1 MESLLRESQK
11 FIPSP
16 EWLGPALAA
25 IAFHAAAQMVE
36 IDLVVPYLAGAFV
49 AAGAGILYVDVEM
62 FSKPLS
68 RATSDLAASTA
79 IFALSLTTSIVVY
92 RVFFHRLSRFPG
104 PFAARVSR
112 LHSVYKSIKHLQ
124 FHRELQQLHE
134 KHGDVVRI
142 GPRDLSVARVSALHP
157 LAQCP
162 KTVFYQQSNRDYRKV
177 SMVATRNLD
186 DHRKRRRP
194 WEQAMG
200 MKELSRYNANIQ
212 SIVDVFLN
220 QIGQPEKV
228 GKPFDVSERVY
239 WLSYDLM
246 GVIGYSRDFGNLK
259 SSQEHAAVQNLRQA
273 QVMLGYLKPVP
284 WLINIMMSLPGAS
297 GAIAPFNEYCSQLVL
312 DRQKALRK
320 EKTEAPQDVVS
331 WLLKAY
337 EEKSPAAAQTKD
349 ALDEDSRALVT
360 GGADTAASTMI
371 NALYYLAT
379 HPDAQAQLQRAVD
392 DAMPDGEFEYNKIKD
407 VPLLE
412 AVINETL
419 RLKPPVLSGNPRQT
433 PPEGLRID
441 DDLYLPGGVD
451 VVVPQW
457 VVHRDERYF
466 ERPNEFV
473 PERWVAGSDKAGM
486 LKDRRAWF
494 PFQIGTFMCVGKQ
507 LAYWEMKSVLG
518 RVAARFDVTLAPGE
532 DGKAFDEGF
541 LDTFTM
547 TVPSLRLCFNERKGP
562 KP

>member
-1 MESLLRESQK
+1 MKSLFSESRN

-25 IAFHAAAQMVE
+25 IAFHAAIQMVE
-36 IDLVVPYLAGAFV
+36 IDLVVPYLVGAFV
-49 AAGAGILYVDVEM
+49 AAGAGILYVDIEM

-92 RVFFHRLSRFPG
+92 RAFFHRLNRFPG

-112 LHSVYKSIKHLQ
+112 LHSVYKSIKKLQ

-142 GPRDLSVARVSALHP
+142 GMS
-157 LAQCP
+157 
-162 KTVFYQQSNRDYRKV
+162 
-177 SMVATRNLD
+177 
-186 DHRKRRRP
+186 
-194 WEQAMG
+194 
-200 MKELSRYNANIQ
+200 ELSRYNANIQ

-312 DRQKALRK
+312 DRQKALQK
-320 EKTEAPQDVVS
+320 EKTEAPQDVMS

-379 HPDAQAQLQRAVD
+379 HPADQSQLQRAVD